1 MWKGV
6 TRARPPTRHNVAK
19 ALKAAGPSHRHHYA
33 LALNRNHQRRLRQAR
48 STVLL
53 LLKIGMR
60 MYLPSWCKKRDVVSN
75 SSSEYA
81 TTDAEEEDDD
91 DSWALDEVSKG
102 SMDTPCT
109 GTGKHPLAVRLPSKL
124 SANKQ
129 PKRLHSNLGLIQSG
143 LLSQL
148 LNQS

>member
-1 MWKGV
+1 M
-6 TRARPPTRHNVAK
+6 
-19 ALKAAGPSHRHHYA
+19 
-33 LALNRNHQRRLRQAR
+33 
-48 STVLL
+48 
-53 LLKIGMR
+53 
-60 MYLPSWCKKRDVVSN
+60 SN

-109 GTGKHPLAVRLPSKL
+109 GTGKHPPTVRLPSKL